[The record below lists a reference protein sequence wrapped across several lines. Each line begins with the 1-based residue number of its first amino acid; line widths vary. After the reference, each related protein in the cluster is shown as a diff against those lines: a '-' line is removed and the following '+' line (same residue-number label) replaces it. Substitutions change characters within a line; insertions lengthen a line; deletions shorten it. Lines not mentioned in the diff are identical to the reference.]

1 VPLDVVPI
9 FVFEPH
15 KGFGPV
21 ALGSSRDDT
30 RQAMANAGF
39 PLERSRKRIDYFCG
53 SSIQVESDDNDLVR
67 FIGVSGSP
75 RFDAKYRDVSVF
87 GVGAEQLFR
96 LIAGADASGE
106 HQYSAA
112 EYRFPGQIMTL
123 WQADP
128 QYDYMGNES
137 RAVWA
142 QVGLG
147 NADYAAVIAR
157 MTGKF

>member
-1 VPLDVVPI
+1 MIPV

-21 ALGSSRDDT
+21 ALGSSRE
-30 RQAMANAGF
+30 QARLVMASAGF
-39 PLERSRKRIDYFCG
+39 PMERSRKRTDHYCRG
-53 SSIQVESDDNDLVR
+53 SIQIESDDGGLVS
-67 FIGVSGSP
+67 FIGVSYSP
-75 RFDAKYRDVSVF
+75 AFDARYRDISVF
-87 GVGAEQLFR
+87 GVSAEHLFG

-137 RAVWA
+137 QAVWA

-147 NADYAAVIAR
+147 NADYAADIAR